1 MSLCLTWR
9 IPGTAEPGGLP
20 STGSQRVGHDWSDLA
35 GVAVAACLT
44 RTCALQIPIFV
55 SDIYPLSTW
64 PWMTKSLQGRWSYID
79 KTLVVKRHEV
89 SSEWNLYTN
98 KNKQI
103 HNNEIILEIQVLS
116 MRELISSSNFT
127 NYLTDKC
134 LMQRK
139 KISGQQR
146 RSFLMWGGNEIY
158 GLSRWSSTLINQNM

>member
-1 MSLCLTWR
+1 MSL
-9 IPGTAEPGGLP
+9 
-20 STGSQRVGHDWSDLA
+20 
-35 GVAVAACLT
+35 CLT

-64 PWMTKSLQGRWSYID
+64 SWMTKSLQERWSCIG
-79 KTLVVKRHEV
+79 KTLVVKRHEI

-103 HNNEIILEIQVLS
+103 HNNEIMLEIQVLS
-116 MRELISSSNFT
+116 MWELISFSNFT

-134 LMQRK
+134 LMERK
-139 KISGQQR
+139 KVSGQQR

-158 GLSRWSSTLINQNM
+158 GLSRWSSTLLNQNM